1 MPSRRAVLATGASA
15 GLAAVA
21 GCLSSGHSFGTL
33 ETDPDSWRL
42 SRFDLQNTGHN
53 ADATVPDD
61 PEERWRVELES
72 PGRDVA
78 GLVVGEDVVVVGS
91 EEEADRSLVAL
102 ERDDG
107 DVRWEDEDADVAA
120 IALGDETVYATAED
134 GDVAAYDLGTGE
146 RDWEI
151 AGESGST
158 SHGVWLRFDG
168 ETLYRGDDGRL
179 TAYDTDSGDERW
191 HRSGYGASAIDGDR
205 LLRGNT
211 GLTAYGS
218 PTESVR
224 FDDGGPEP
232 RWEASER
239 GHGTFPVV
247 WEDRILVGARYWPLD
262 DDSARLQAH
271 RLDDGELEW
280 ELEFPGAYVTSPV
293 IVGERAIF
301 HVGRGGWDDDPDGPS
316 MLMAVDREGTI
327 DWELET
333 EWERPTLAAVGEMV
347 LVGGDA
353 DDTDLVAI
361 DPTDGERR
369 WERGLQGDSVQV
381 ASVSALAPVDG
392 ELFVGTGHSHV
403 VAYG

>member
-1 MPSRRAVLATGASA
+1 MLATGASA

-21 GCLSSGHSFGTL
+21 GCLSSGHSFSTL

-42 SRFDLQNTGHN
+42 SRYDLQNTGHN
-53 ADATVPDD
+53 ADATVPDE
-61 PEERWRVELES
+61 PVERWRVELDS
-72 PGRDVA
+72 PGRDVG
-78 GLVVGEDVVVVGS
+78 GLAVSEDVVVAGS
-91 EEEADRSLVAL
+91 EAETSQSLVAL

-107 DVRWEDEDADVAA
+107 SGRWEDEDADVAA
-120 IALGDETVYATAED
+120 IALGDDTVYTTAED
-134 GDVAAYDLGTGE
+134 GDVAAYDIETGE
-146 RDWEI
+146 RDWET

-158 SHGVWLRFDG
+158 SHGVWLHLDG

-179 TAYDTDSGDERW
+179 TAYDADSGEERW
-191 HRSGYGASAIDGDR
+191 RLSGYGASAIDGDR
-205 LLRGNT
+205 LLRGNA
-211 GLTAYGS
+211 GLTAYES

-224 FDDGGPEP
+224 FDDGEPEP
-232 RWEASER
+232 RWEASGE

-247 WEDRILVGARYWPLD
+247 WEDRVFVGARYWSLD

-280 ELEFPGAYVTSPV
+280 EREFPGAYVTSPV
-293 IVGERAIF
+293 IVGNRAIF
-301 HVGRGGWDDDPDGPS
+301 HVGRGGWDDNTDEPS
-316 MLMAVDREGTI
+316 VLMAVDREGTI
-327 DWELET
+327 GWELET
-333 EWERPTLAAVGEMV
+333 EWERPILAAAGETL

-353 DDTDLVAI
+353 DDTGLVAI

-381 ASVSALAPVDG
+381 ASASALAPVDG